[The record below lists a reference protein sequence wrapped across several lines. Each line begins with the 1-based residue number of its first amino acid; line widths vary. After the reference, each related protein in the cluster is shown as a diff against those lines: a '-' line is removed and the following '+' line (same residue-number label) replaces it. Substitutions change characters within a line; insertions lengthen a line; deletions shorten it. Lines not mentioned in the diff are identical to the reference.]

1 MSFSKTFIGQTTQT
15 LGWLLFAIV
24 LGLFIDSKF
33 VADNFYE
40 NAQWINNV
48 IAVIVFVFLY
58 QKASARAK
66 EQLIYA
72 LIIAVVGEYIFSI
85 LLGMYTYRLEKV
97 PHYIPPG
104 HAIVFVLVYYFS
116 KKPKVKENR
125 IAVEKF
131 CLVLI
136 ALFSLY
142 FLLIKNDVFGFLCT
156 ILVFFFLRKYPKER
170 LFYLTMYCVVAIL
183 EFVGTGLDCWKWPEI
198 AFNKFQYLP
207 SANPPLGISLFY
219 FGLDRGTISIYKRRH
234 KEAWA
239 RLKRIRMIKS

>member
-1 MSFSKTFIGQTTQT
+1 MNFSKTFIGQTIQT
-15 LGWLLFAIV
+15 IGWLLFAIV

-33 VADNFYE
+33 VAENFYE

-48 IAVIVFVFLY
+48 IAVLVFVFLY
-58 QKASARAK
+58 HKANSRAK

-85 LLGMYTYRLEKV
+85 LLGMYTYRLEKI

-116 KKPKVKENR
+116 KKSKVKENR
-125 IAVEKF
+125 VLVEKF

-136 ALFSLY
+136 TLFSFY
-142 FLLIKNDVFGFLCT
+142 FLFFKKDVFGFLCT
-156 ILVFFFLRKYPKER
+156 ILVFVFLRKYPKER
-170 LFYLTMYCVVAIL
+170 LFYLTMYCLVAVL
-183 EFVGTGLDCWKWPEI
+183 EFVGTGLECWKWPEI

-234 KEAWA
+234 KEAWS
-239 RLKRIRMIKS
+239 RLKQIRMVKS